1 MRKPWILAASIAL
14 LLLAVGGP
22 SAAATRQGVL
32 APWAPRQFAVE
43 GRAIMRDGYRIAPF
57 ADFALD
63 ARILAREDYGSDTE
77 SDLSPTDL
85 VLGWG
90 RMSDDATLAGFSIS
104 QSNRW
109 YYLRYRLPPPIP
121 ESEFLGSSANMHF
134 IPANA
139 EVAARLARARPGQIA
154 SIRGKL
160 VDIERIGRN
169 WHWRSSR
176 SRDDIGKGSCEVVW
190 LESLELN

>member
-1 MRKPWILAASIAL
+1 MQKPLILAATIAL
-14 LLLAVGGP
+14 CLLDAREP
-22 SAAATRQGVL
+22 NAAARPGVQ
-32 APWAPRQFAVE
+32 APWAPRQVAVE
-43 GRAIMRDGYRIAPF
+43 VSAIVRDGYRIAPF

-63 ARILAREDYGSDTE
+63 ARILAREDYRFDTE
-77 SDLSPTDL
+77 ADLSPTDL

-104 QSNRW
+104 QANRW
-109 YYLRYRLPPPIP
+109 YYLSYYVPPPIP

-134 IPANA
+134 IPANDA
-139 EVAARLARARPGQIA
+139 VAARLAHARPGQIA

-160 VDIERIGRN
+160 VDIDRIGRN

-176 SRDDIGKGSCEVVW
+176 SREDTGEGSCEVVW
-190 LESLELN
+190 LESLELR